1 MLPQYPNTRETATSD
16 DEEFEVTQE
25 ADPWVRTPNWLLTRV
40 PPAAVV
46 AYCHLAARSPVR
58 HSTSLVAQLS
68 EWSGLSH
75 ATVKRSLSEL
85 ERVGAVRWQ

>member
-1 MLPQYPNTRETATSD
+1 MLPQYPNPRETATAD

-58 HSTSLVAQLS
+58 HSTVLGGPAIGVVWAQPRDREAVSLRA
-68 EWSGLSH
+68 
-75 ATVKRSLSEL
+75 
-85 ERVGAVRWQ
+85 